1 MGTGIWPGEATVDTS
16 THNEHRR
23 LFLRRLIAMS
33 VGASATLSAPRLFAS
48 EAVTVTSV
56 RLSAAGS
63 TTRVVFDLSDASEHS
78 VFTLH
83 EPERVVL
90 DIKNALVRDELDLF
104 ALPTSVV
111 RQIRHAQRNATDL
124 RVVLDLK
131 SSAKPRSFLLRPDPA
146 TGAGYRLVVDLES
159 GAGAQTPVLT
169 ANGQVDTKLRD
180 VVVAIDAGHGGRDPG
195 AVGKG
200 GTREKDVV
208 LAVAR
213 KLETLLKQQK
223 GIQPV
228 LIRDG
233 DHYLALRERIRKA
246 RLAKADLFVSI
257 HADASPDKRVH
268 GSSVY
273 VLSQNG
279 ASSEA
284 ARWLAERENSVDLVG
299 GVSLDDK
306 DELLASV
313 LLDLSQSATIE
324 ASMDLAGDVLAELDS
339 VGQIRR
345 NRIEQAGFAVLK
357 SPDIP
362 SILVETAFISNPVE
376 EKKLRT
382 AAHQQKLAEA
392 LRNGINRY
400 FRDNAPPGTVLA
412 QTREHRYTIRSGDTL
427 SHIADRF
434 RVSVNDLRSVNGLR
448 GDRLQVGQVLMIP
461 SDT

>member
-1 MGTGIWPGEATVDTS
+1 VSTS
-16 THNEHRR
+16 THDENRR

-33 VGASATLSAPRLFAS
+33 VGASASIAAPRLFAGDS
-48 EAVTVTSV
+48 VTVKSV
-56 RLSAAGS
+56 RLSASGS

-78 VFTLH
+78 VFSLH

-90 DIKNALVRDELDLF
+90 DIKNALVRDDLDLF

-111 RQIRHAQRNATDL
+111 RQIRHAQRNLTDL
-124 RVVLDLK
+124 RVVLDLN
-131 SSAKPRSFLLRPDPA
+131 SAAKPRSFLLKPDPA
-146 TGAGYRLVVDLES
+146 TGAGYRLVVDLET
-159 GAGAQTPVLT
+159 GAGAEKPVLT
-169 ANGQVDTKLRD
+169 ANGSNGAELRD

-195 AVGKG
+195 AVGKR

-213 KLETLLKQQK
+213 KLEAELKKQK
-223 GIQPV
+223 GIKPV
-228 LIRDG
+228 LIRNG
-233 DHYLALRERIRKA
+233 DEYLALRERIRKA

-257 HADASPDKRVH
+257 HADASPDKRVS

-284 ARWLAERENSVDLVG
+284 ARWLAERENAADLVG

-324 ASMDLAGDVLAELDS
+324 ASMDLAGDVLAELDN

-362 SILVETAFISNPVE
+362 SVLVETAFISNPDE
-376 EKKLRT
+376 ERKLRT
-382 AAHQQKLAEA
+382 SAHQQKLAEA
-392 LRNGINRY
+392 LRNGITRY
-400 FRDNAPPGTVLA
+400 FRDNAPPGTIIA
-412 QTREHRYTIRSGDTL
+412 QMRENRYVIRNGDTL

-434 RVSVNDLRSVNGLR
+434 RVSIGDLRSANGLHN
-448 GDRLQVGQVLMIP
+448 DRLQVGQVLMIP
-461 SDT
+461 SSDT